1 MTTNSTLPWCEILPG
16 KGRFIWLL
24 LLLSVYLM
32 SCSSQPVSPDLR
44 QHWLTLAAEGDN
56 NALYQLGRLSCCG
69 YGPGKSTVTAARW
82 FCQAATRGHALAQY
96 ELGRL
101 YAARADTHWTHN
113 LRQDLIFG
121 YTWFGLAAQQNVG
134 LAVTEQFALARDM
147 TDREISI
154 ANEMQRDWQ
163 TMGCPS

>member
-1 MTTNSTLPWCEILPG
+1 MTITSILIGWHKRPG
-16 KGRFIWLL
+16 RRSSLSFLL
-24 LLLSVYLM
+24 IVGACLV

-44 QHWLTLAAEGDN
+44 QHWLTLAAQGDN

-69 YGPGKSTVTAARW
+69 TGPGKSTIAAARW

-101 YAARADTHWTHN
+101 YAARADTHWTRD

-147 TDREISI
+147 TDKEISI
-154 ANEMQRDWQ
+154 ASEMQRDWQ
-163 TMGCPS
+163 TLGCPS